1 MTCYGIAI
9 GGPGTVADTA
19 SVRRWAALTALF
31 TIPYGLALLAHERPP
46 TGSHLLAGFAILV
59 SGIGLLGCIGAAAVR
74 PSRSAGIQL
83 LVFQVLITVIAIG
96 AILLQNLPF
105 SWATGGFIVALVIP
119 VVGAV
124 RRFGPA
130 AWRPNPRLGTTIPD
144 LLAEGAM
151 VAGAVA
157 LMLIT
162 RKVNLGLVVFAVSG
176 ALAVFYGVKV
186 RPFVGRLQQ
195 YSGSADRPA
204 VSPQALASFKEA
216 SSRVKRQPADVQAI
230 AMELSQRLSPEES
243 NQILPGLYYLAAT
256 TQGMTPMEAARY
268 MNQMTAQ
275 PPPPS
280 DQQQPLAG

>member
-1 MTCYGIAI
+1 M
-9 GGPGTVADTA
+9 
-19 SVRRWAALTALF
+19 RRWAALTALF

-46 TGSHLLAGFAILV
+46 TNAHLLAGLAILA

-74 PSRSAGIQL
+74 PSRSAGIQM
-83 LVFQVLITVIAIG
+83 LVFQVLITVIALA

-105 SWATGGFIVALVIP
+105 SWATAGFIVALVIP

-130 AWRPNPRLGTTIPD
+130 AWRPNPSLGTTMPD

-151 VAGAVA
+151 VAGAVG

-162 RKVNLGLVVFAVSG
+162 RRVNLGLVVFAVSV
-176 ALAVFYGVKV
+176 ALAVFYGVKL
-186 RPFVGRLQQ
+186 RPVVGRLQQ

-204 VSPQALASFKEA
+204 LSTQALASFKEA
-216 SSRVKRQPADVQAI
+216 WARVKRQPGEVQAI
-230 AMELSQRLSPEES
+230 AMELSQRLSAEES
-243 NQILPGLYYLAAT
+243 KQILPGLYYLAAT
-256 TQGMTPMEAARY
+256 TQGMTPTDAARY
-268 MNQMTAQ
+268 MNQMTTQ